1 MFSIS
6 VVYSVKEIFIL
17 LLLVPQSL
25 STLRRKCMVVDDK
38 KMHPERPRM
47 PSQMTE
53 HDFFRRELILTPTI
67 PCAEQYDIQVVWHV
81 IVSEDGTGSVSD
93 ETIRK
98 QMNVLNGLFNVHLKI
113 RIKGLLYERWI
124 QGRN

>member
-1 MFSIS
+1 
-6 VVYSVKEIFIL
+6 
-17 LLLVPQSL
+17 
-25 STLRRKCMVVDDK
+25 MVVDDK
-38 KMHPERPRM
+38 KIHPERPRM

-53 HDFFRRELILTPTI
+53 HDFVRRELIPTPTI

-98 QMNVLNGLFNVHLKI
+98 QMDVLNGLFDINI
-113 RIKGLLYERWI
+113 FRIV
-124 QGRN
+124 